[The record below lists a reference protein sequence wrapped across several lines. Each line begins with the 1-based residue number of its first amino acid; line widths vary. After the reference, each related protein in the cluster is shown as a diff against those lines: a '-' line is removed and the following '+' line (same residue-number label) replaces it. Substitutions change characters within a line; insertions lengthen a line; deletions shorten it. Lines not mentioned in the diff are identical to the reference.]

1 MCRPMRRTPHRGR
14 VRRLAATVAVG
25 CIVAWT
31 WPGGAWAAV
40 PQVSTPQSVD
50 AAGGRRD
57 RHEAPATA
65 AQRARVQHLT
75 NEFHSAA
82 AAARRSSARLTDD
95 ATLDTVRAG
104 SLVLLVEPA
113 HEAMAR
119 RAGDEAWTVLDA
131 IYGSAASR
139 LRTAP
144 LVIRTDPTTARH
156 DDTTAV
162 GIMLTAGRSGRQLVS
177 LDARTV
183 GRRLV
188 NQGTRTMRDAMDEP
202 LRAWIG
208 TYGAAALGDPI
219 HERAY
224 EALVTSPSL
233 VARGCLLGDIAM
245 CREALLLA
253 GTEDRLARWY
263 DAPRRRELA
272 LSRRRQL
279 RAMSPAAY
287 DACLAGDDAA
297 CDVALAFLP
306 PADVPPPLPV
316 AARQSLVQVAVELG
330 GRDAFARLLQ
340 PTSASLDERLSA
352 ATGMPSDSLLVAWRT
367 RVMAAQPRRD
377 GAPGSTQALALVWTA
392 FFGFLATRSTRWR

>member
-1 MCRPMRRTPHRGR
+1 
-14 VRRLAATVAVG
+14 VRRLAATAAVG
-25 CIVAWT
+25 CVVAWT
-31 WPGGAWAAV
+31 WPGAAWAAV

-50 AAGGRRD
+50 AAGGRSD
-57 RHEAPATA
+57 RHEAPAAA

-104 SLVLLVEPA
+104 SLVLLVEPS

-119 RAGDEAWTVLDA
+119 RAADEAWAALDA
-131 IYGSAASR
+131 IYGSAAAR
-139 LRTAP
+139 LHTAP
-144 LVIRTDPTTARH
+144 LVIRTDPTAARQ
-156 DDTTAV
+156 DDTIAV

-177 LDARTV
+177 LDARTLR
-183 GRRLV
+183 RRLV

-202 LRAWIG
+202 LRAWLG

-224 EALVTSPSL
+224 EALVTSPSR

-253 GTEDRLARWY
+253 GTEDRLERWY
-263 DAPRRRELA
+263 DAPRRRQLA
-272 LSRRRQL
+272 QSRRRL
-279 RAMSPAAY
+279 RAVSPASY
-287 DACLAGDDAA
+287 DACIAGDDAA

-306 PADVPPPLPV
+306 PADVPQPLPV
-316 AARQSLVQVAVELG
+316 AARQSLVHVAVELG

-340 PTSASLDERLSA
+340 PTSASMDERLSA
-352 ATGMPSDSLLVAWRT
+352 AAGMPSDSVLVAWRT
-367 RVMAAQPRRD
+367 RVMAAQPQRD
-377 GAPGSTQALALVWTA
+377 GAPGSTEALALVWTA